1 MWIGNWRCLTGRPE
15 KGLDMMAV
23 VLPGVLV
30 DDSDWSGNDQ
40 ARGGSNRVRGLGV
53 SRHDMVP
60 EPNPSV
66 GQCLAV

>member
-1 MWIGNWRCLTGRPE
+1 
-15 KGLDMMAV
+15 MMAV